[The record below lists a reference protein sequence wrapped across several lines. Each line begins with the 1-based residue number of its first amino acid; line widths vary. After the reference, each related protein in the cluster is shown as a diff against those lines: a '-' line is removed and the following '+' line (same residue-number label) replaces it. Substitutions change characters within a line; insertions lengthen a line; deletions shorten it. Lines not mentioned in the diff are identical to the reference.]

1 MPSPEQFLKRLR
13 PCHTINTNTSSLL
26 ELPHAFLRTISE
38 DRIDL
43 GIPDAMHKEA
53 SLEDADEQSL
63 VSLCDQ
69 SSCLIRFRAEKTD
82 HSYLAS
88 VNLCK
93 TLL

>member
-1 MPSPEQFLKRLR
+1 MPSQEQFLKRLR
-13 PCHTINTNTSSLL
+13 TGNAVHTYVKSLL
-26 ELPHAFLRTISE
+26 ELPHAFLCSILE

-69 SSCLIRFRAEKTD
+69 SSCLIRLRAEKTD

-88 VNLCK
+88 VNLSK

>member
-1 MPSPEQFLKRLR
+1 MSSPEQFLKRLR
-13 PCHTINTNTSSLL
+13 ASNTVNTNAYLL
-26 ELPHAFLRTISE
+26 LKFPHAFLRTIPE

-53 SLEDADEQSL
+53 SLEDADEQSI
-63 VSLCDQ
+63 VSLCDH
-69 SSCLIRFRAEKTD
+69 SSCLIRLRAEKTD